1 MADTRGKPTLDG
13 ENTLESATLQMAMAF
28 GQGTGGMVATPAAVL
43 LAVESIRPTLEENL
57 KRWDAY
63 ALTFL
68 EFSRG
73 FGRLSA
79 HRAVRDGRVVVI
91 RDDVAWSL
99 EHLRATS
106 FYPMSCGC

>member
-1 MADTRGKPTLDG
+1 MTDDRGKPNAEG

-28 GQGTGGMVATPAAVL
+28 GQGTGGMSATPAAVT
-43 LAVESIRPTLEENL
+43 LAVETIRPTIEANL
-57 KRWDAY
+57 RRWDLF

-79 HRAVRDGRVVVI
+79 HHAVSDGRMVVI
-91 RDDVAWSL
+91 EQDVSWAL
-99 EHLRATS
+99 DRRGVDQ
-106 FYPMSCGC
+106 FFPMVCGC